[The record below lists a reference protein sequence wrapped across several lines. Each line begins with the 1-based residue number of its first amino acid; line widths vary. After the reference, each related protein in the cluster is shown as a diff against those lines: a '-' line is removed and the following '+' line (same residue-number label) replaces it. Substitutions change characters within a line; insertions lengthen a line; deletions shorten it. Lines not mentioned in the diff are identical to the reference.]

1 MKKDS
6 RDIALAALDSHITH
20 LKNVLEL
27 TDEGLTAAQHGRL
40 RESAKRLAKLLDWQP
55 KPYAPQGLATVKA
68 TALNLHPSHKWEQT
82 PDPLLIGR
90 AKSYGKVVTL
100 DQLAQCA
107 NCMIQSFEPGADS
120 ECACADG

>member
-1 MKKDS
+1 MPDKSVLEKDV
-6 RDIALAALDSHITH
+6 RDVALAGLDTYLTH
-20 LKNVLEL
+20 LQEVL
-27 TDEGLTAAQHGRL
+27 DFCGGLSAAQHGRL
-40 RESAKRLAKLLDWQP
+40 RESSKRLAKLLDW
-55 KPYAPQGLATVKA
+55 KPEAAVRAVLT
-68 TALNLHPSHKWEQT
+68 LHPSHQWEKT